1 MTAIL
6 EQLQGLVAA
15 AEIPAGTLGVALILG
30 LFGLMV
36 VGLVL
41 GQELAFVLG
50 GAGVIVGWLAWGT
63 PGVTIAMTKIYDQM
77 QSYSMVAIPMFVLMA
92 NFLTHSKVADGL
104 FESIRYLLGP
114 LKGGLGLAVILVSTV
129 FAATTGIVGAS
140 VVTMGMLSL
149 PVLLRSGYKPSLA
162 CGMVCA
168 GGSLGILIPPSIML
182 VSMGSYAE
190 VSVGKIF
197 FAAIVPGL
205 SLSLGYIIYLMVV
218 CHIHPDWGPAM
229 SPEELA
235 EMPLKKRITGS
246 LINLIPPLILIFGV
260 LGSIFG
266 GIATPTEAAGIG
278 ALFSLILAIFYKQ
291 FSWKMLYESLID
303 TAKTTAMVF
312 IILFGAAAF
321 TGVFMSLDGDQI
333 IADWV
338 LSMGIGKWGAFAI
351 MMVIMFLLGMFIDW
365 LGIVMIVFPIFLP
378 IMDTFGF
385 DRLWLVAVSATLL
398 QTCFMTPPFGF
409 ALFYVKGIL
418 PPSIKIQEVYRG
430 VIPFIII
437 ICIVTALC
445 AVFPPLVSWLPSLLA
460 CFSPKATR
468 SDGGPSFG
476 PLFSFVHFQR
486 TAGLPETLRP
496 GLKHPAAADQPLHK
510 GRGRVRQEAAGRV
523 ILLDLPGVHHQC
535 AGPQFQGFRD
545 VVGHKQDG
553 DAALPV
559 DAQELIL
566 QLAPGDLV
574 HRAERLVHQQKL
586 RTGGQRPGDAHP
598 LALSAGEGAG
608 IPPRQRRVQPHLLQ
622 QGSDF
627 FSALLPLPFLHAGDG
642 GHIGNVLLHGHV
654 GKQAHVL
661 DGVADAAA
669 QGHRVDSGHILPLDQ
684 DSARVRRQQAVYQL
698 QHGGLS
704 AAGPADDRHKC
715 ARLHIQREVPQNG
728 LGAEG
733 LGDAFKANDRLGH
746 ITPPAGPSGAGSPWP
761 HPARPGP
768 PPPPGS

>member
-1 MTAIL
+1 MAAIMQ
-6 EQLQGLVAA
+6 QLQAWVSASG
-15 AEIPAGTLGVALILG
+15 ILADKMAVIMIIA

-50 GAGVIVGWLAWGT
+50 GAGVIIGWLAWGG

-197 FAAIVPGL
+197 FAAITPGL
-205 SLSLGYIIYLMVV
+205 MLSLCYIIYLMVV
-218 CHIHPDWGPAM
+218 CRIHPDWGPAM
-229 SPEELA
+229 STEELA
-235 EMPLKKRITGS
+235 EMPLKKRISGS
-246 LINLIPPLILIFGV
+246 LINLIPPLILIFAV

-266 GIATPTEAAGIG
+266 GIATPTEAAGMG
-278 ALFSLILAIFYKQ
+278 AIFALILAIFYKQ
-291 FSWKMLYESLID
+291 FSLEILKESLID

-333 IADWV
+333 IANWV
-338 LSMGIGKWGAFAI
+338 LGMGIGKWGAFAI
-351 MMVIMFLLGMFIDW
+351 MCVIVFILGMFIDW

-378 IMDTFGF
+378 IMDQFGF
-385 DRLWLVAVSATLL
+385 DRLWLVAVTATLL

-418 PPSIKIQEVYRG
+418 PGDIKIQEVYKG

-437 ICIVTALC
+437 ICIVTVLC
-445 AVFPPLVSWLPSLLA
+445 AVFPPLVTWLPSLLA
-460 CFSPKATR
+460 S
-468 SDGGPSFG
+468 
-476 PLFSFVHFQR
+476 
-486 TAGLPETLRP
+486 
-496 GLKHPAAADQPLHK
+496 
-510 GRGRVRQEAAGRV
+510 
-523 ILLDLPGVHHQC
+523 
-535 AGPQFQGFRD
+535 
-545 VVGHKQDG
+545 
-553 DAALPV
+553 
-559 DAQELIL
+559 
-566 QLAPGDLV
+566 
-574 HRAERLVHQQKL
+574 
-586 RTGGQRPGDAHP
+586 
-598 LALSAGEGAG
+598 
-608 IPPRQRRVQPHLLQ
+608 
-622 QGSDF
+622 
-627 FSALLPLPFLHAGDG
+627 
-642 GHIGNVLLHGHV
+642 
-654 GKQAHVL
+654 
-661 DGVADAAA
+661 
-669 QGHRVDSGHILPLDQ
+669 
-684 DSARVRRQQAVYQL
+684 
-698 QHGGLS
+698 
-704 AAGPADDRHKC
+704 
-715 ARLHIQREVPQNG
+715 
-728 LGAEG
+728 
-733 LGDAFKANDRLGH
+733 
-746 ITPPAGPSGAGSPWP
+746 
-761 HPARPGP
+761 
-768 PPPPGS
+768 

>member
-1 MTAIL
+1 MTAIMQ
-6 EQLQGLVAA
+6 QLQAWVSASG
-15 AEIPAGTLGVALILG
+15 ILSDQMAVIMIIA

-50 GAGVIVGWLAWGT
+50 GAGVIIGWLAWGG

-205 SLSLGYIIYLMVV
+205 SLSLCYIIYLMVV

-229 SPEELA
+229 SAEELA
-235 EMPLKKRITGS
+235 EMPLKKRISGS
-246 LINLIPPLILIFGV
+246 LINLIPPLILIFAV

-266 GIATPTEAAGIG
+266 GIATPTEAAGMG
-278 ALFSLILAIFYKQ
+278 AIFALILAIFYKQ
-291 FSWKMLYESLID
+291 FSLEMLKESLID

-338 LSMGIGKWGAFAI
+338 LGMGIGKWGAFAI
-351 MMVIMFLLGMFIDW
+351 MCVIVFILGMFIDW

-378 IMDTFGF
+378 IMDQFGF
-385 DRLWLVAVSATLL
+385 DRLWLVAVIATLL

-418 PPSIKIQEVYRG
+418 PGDIKIQEVYKG

-437 ICIVTALC
+437 ICIVTVLC
-445 AVFPPLVSWLPSLLA
+445 AVFPPLVTWLPSMLA
-460 CFSPKATR
+460 
-468 SDGGPSFG
+468 G
-476 PLFSFVHFQR
+476 
-486 TAGLPETLRP
+486 
-496 GLKHPAAADQPLHK
+496 
-510 GRGRVRQEAAGRV
+510 
-523 ILLDLPGVHHQC
+523 
-535 AGPQFQGFRD
+535 
-545 VVGHKQDG
+545 
-553 DAALPV
+553 
-559 DAQELIL
+559 
-566 QLAPGDLV
+566 
-574 HRAERLVHQQKL
+574 
-586 RTGGQRPGDAHP
+586 
-598 LALSAGEGAG
+598 
-608 IPPRQRRVQPHLLQ
+608 
-622 QGSDF
+622 
-627 FSALLPLPFLHAGDG
+627 
-642 GHIGNVLLHGHV
+642 
-654 GKQAHVL
+654 
-661 DGVADAAA
+661 
-669 QGHRVDSGHILPLDQ
+669 
-684 DSARVRRQQAVYQL
+684 
-698 QHGGLS
+698 
-704 AAGPADDRHKC
+704 
-715 ARLHIQREVPQNG
+715 
-728 LGAEG
+728 
-733 LGDAFKANDRLGH
+733 
-746 ITPPAGPSGAGSPWP
+746 
-761 HPARPGP
+761 
-768 PPPPGS
+768 

>member
-1 MTAIL
+1 MAAIMQ
-6 EQLQGLVAA
+6 QLQAWVSASG
-15 AEIPAGTLGVALILG
+15 ILADKMAVIMIIA

-50 GAGVIVGWLAWGT
+50 GAGVIIGWLAWGG

-197 FAAIVPGL
+197 CAAITPGL
-205 SLSLGYIIYLMVV
+205 MLSLCYIIYLMVV
-218 CHIHPDWGPAM
+218 CRIHPDWGPAM
-229 SPEELA
+229 SAEELA
-235 EMPLKKRITGS
+235 EMPLKKRISGS
-246 LINLIPPLILIFGV
+246 LINLIPPLILIFAV

-266 GIATPTEAAGIG
+266 GIATPTEAAGMG
-278 ALFSLILAIFYKQ
+278 AIFALILAIFYKQ
-291 FSWKMLYESLID
+291 FSLEMLKESLID

-333 IADWV
+333 IANWV
-338 LSMGIGKWGAFAI
+338 LGMGIGKWGAFAI
-351 MMVIMFLLGMFIDW
+351 MCVIVFILGMFIDW

-378 IMDTFGF
+378 IMDQFGF
-385 DRLWLVAVSATLL
+385 DRLWLVAVTATLL

-418 PPSIKIQEVYRG
+418 PGDVKIQEVYKG

-437 ICIVTALC
+437 ICIVTVLC
-445 AVFPPLVSWLPSLLA
+445 AVFPPLVTWLPSLLA
-460 CFSPKATR
+460 S
-468 SDGGPSFG
+468 
-476 PLFSFVHFQR
+476 
-486 TAGLPETLRP
+486 
-496 GLKHPAAADQPLHK
+496 
-510 GRGRVRQEAAGRV
+510 
-523 ILLDLPGVHHQC
+523 
-535 AGPQFQGFRD
+535 
-545 VVGHKQDG
+545 
-553 DAALPV
+553 
-559 DAQELIL
+559 
-566 QLAPGDLV
+566 
-574 HRAERLVHQQKL
+574 
-586 RTGGQRPGDAHP
+586 
-598 LALSAGEGAG
+598 
-608 IPPRQRRVQPHLLQ
+608 
-622 QGSDF
+622 
-627 FSALLPLPFLHAGDG
+627 
-642 GHIGNVLLHGHV
+642 
-654 GKQAHVL
+654 
-661 DGVADAAA
+661 
-669 QGHRVDSGHILPLDQ
+669 
-684 DSARVRRQQAVYQL
+684 
-698 QHGGLS
+698 
-704 AAGPADDRHKC
+704 
-715 ARLHIQREVPQNG
+715 
-728 LGAEG
+728 
-733 LGDAFKANDRLGH
+733 
-746 ITPPAGPSGAGSPWP
+746 
-761 HPARPGP
+761 
-768 PPPPGS
+768 

>member
-398 QTCFMTPPFGF
+398 QT
-409 ALFYVKGIL
+409 
-418 PPSIKIQEVYRG
+418 
-430 VIPFIII
+430 
-437 ICIVTALC
+437 
-445 AVFPPLVSWLPSLLA
+445 
-460 CFSPKATR
+460 
-468 SDGGPSFG
+468 
-476 PLFSFVHFQR
+476 
-486 TAGLPETLRP
+486 
-496 GLKHPAAADQPLHK
+496 
-510 GRGRVRQEAAGRV
+510 
-523 ILLDLPGVHHQC
+523 
-535 AGPQFQGFRD
+535 
-545 VVGHKQDG
+545 
-553 DAALPV
+553 
-559 DAQELIL
+559 
-566 QLAPGDLV
+566 
-574 HRAERLVHQQKL
+574 
-586 RTGGQRPGDAHP
+586 
-598 LALSAGEGAG
+598 
-608 IPPRQRRVQPHLLQ
+608 
-622 QGSDF
+622 
-627 FSALLPLPFLHAGDG
+627 
-642 GHIGNVLLHGHV
+642 
-654 GKQAHVL
+654 
-661 DGVADAAA
+661 
-669 QGHRVDSGHILPLDQ
+669 
-684 DSARVRRQQAVYQL
+684 
-698 QHGGLS
+698 
-704 AAGPADDRHKC
+704 
-715 ARLHIQREVPQNG
+715 
-728 LGAEG
+728 
-733 LGDAFKANDRLGH
+733 
-746 ITPPAGPSGAGSPWP
+746 
-761 HPARPGP
+761 
-768 PPPPGS
+768 

>member
-398 QTCFMTPPFGF
+398 
-409 ALFYVKGIL
+409 
-418 PPSIKIQEVYRG
+418 
-430 VIPFIII
+430 
-437 ICIVTALC
+437 
-445 AVFPPLVSWLPSLLA
+445 
-460 CFSPKATR
+460 
-468 SDGGPSFG
+468 
-476 PLFSFVHFQR
+476 
-486 TAGLPETLRP
+486 
-496 GLKHPAAADQPLHK
+496 
-510 GRGRVRQEAAGRV
+510 
-523 ILLDLPGVHHQC
+523 
-535 AGPQFQGFRD
+535 
-545 VVGHKQDG
+545 
-553 DAALPV
+553 
-559 DAQELIL
+559 
-566 QLAPGDLV
+566 
-574 HRAERLVHQQKL
+574 
-586 RTGGQRPGDAHP
+586 
-598 LALSAGEGAG
+598 
-608 IPPRQRRVQPHLLQ
+608 
-622 QGSDF
+622 
-627 FSALLPLPFLHAGDG
+627 
-642 GHIGNVLLHGHV
+642 
-654 GKQAHVL
+654 
-661 DGVADAAA
+661 
-669 QGHRVDSGHILPLDQ
+669 
-684 DSARVRRQQAVYQL
+684 
-698 QHGGLS
+698 
-704 AAGPADDRHKC
+704 
-715 ARLHIQREVPQNG
+715 
-728 LGAEG
+728 
-733 LGDAFKANDRLGH
+733 
-746 ITPPAGPSGAGSPWP
+746 
-761 HPARPGP
+761 
-768 PPPPGS
+768 